1 MKYAPISKEEI
12 KLISQLEYEN
22 IKVVS
27 RQYLLKLYDNNAQK
41 VDYLLSDLT
50 KKGRLK
56 QLARTKYLVVPIR
69 APYQQWTENEFIIAD
84 ALMDGRGY
92 YIGYNN
98 MFNFYGF
105 TQQIPQATFTLNTR
119 FSKRKTIDGKSYK
132 FIKINED
139 KLYGLTTLEIEGRKI
154 SVSDKERTLVDLIY
168 YFRPVGSLKGAL
180 MVIKDKIKEIDPDK
194 FIRYA
199 AKFPNIATR
208 KRIGYYLSN
217 LKMKDETVE
226 PLMESIS
233 KSNTL
238 TPLYESKS
246 RKGKIDRKWMLI
258 ING

>member
-27 RQYLLKLYDNNAQK
+27 RQYLLKLYDNNTQK

-119 FSKRKTIDGKSYK
+119 VSKRKTIDGKSYK
-132 FIKINED
+132 FIKNQ
-139 KLYGLTTLEIEGRKI
+139 KRKP
-154 SVSDKERTLVDLIY
+154 Y
-168 YFRPVGSLKGAL
+168 
-180 MVIKDKIKEIDPDK
+180 
-194 FIRYA
+194 
-199 AKFPNIATR
+199 
-208 KRIGYYLSN
+208 SN
-217 LKMKDETVE
+217 V
-226 PLMESIS
+226 
-233 KSNTL
+233 
-238 TPLYESKS
+238 
-246 RKGKIDRKWMLI
+246 
-258 ING
+258 